1 MKKRLPFIGALLLF
15 LFVGF
20 TGRDL
25 WRSHKTRA
33 QQMLMTALIGSG
45 APDPIAIPCTSTGN
59 AGQIYTDIA
68 SGALGRNWVCDNS
81 SGSWAW
87 DHLSVNSMNG
97 AVIPAST
104 AFLASNSSSQV
115 VAASAIDLSASG
127 NGGVTGNLAVSH
139 LNSGTGASSSTYW
152 RGDGTWT
159 APPAPLVA
167 VTGSIGGSLI
177 SLGCANQATVTVAGA
192 ATTMVCTMS
201 GAGGTQPANIQPQ
214 CFVSAANTVTP
225 QFCTSITLGLTPSAQ
240 VYNLRVQ

>member
-1 MKKRLPFIGALLLF
+1 MKNLF
-15 LFVGF
+15 RSIWLFVSLVAMLAVLIVF
-20 TGRDL
+20 NS
-25 WRSHKTRA
+25 RSHKTRA

-87 DHLSVNSMNG
+87 DHLVVNSING
-97 AVIPAST
+97 ATVPVSVAY
-104 AFLASNSSSQV
+104 LATNSSGQLI
-115 VAASAIDLSASG
+115 A
-127 NGGVTGNLAVSH
+127 
-139 LNSGTGASSSTYW
+139 GATPS
-152 RGDGTWT
+152 
-159 APPAPLVA
+159 APLIA